1 MTDSSSKSHSRF
13 VAPAPEST
21 PDKTDRLLAQQ
32 GGPRGRKGGSRMKQG
47 QLPLE
52 IISRGRF
59 EKSEP
64 TIYHGQ
70 DLDVPT
76 YIRRGVALN

>member
-1 MTDSSSKSHSRF
+1 LQNG
-13 VAPAPEST
+13 A
-21 PDKTDRLLAQQ
+21 
-32 GGPRGRKGGSRMKQG
+32 RGKRKLPKLKQG

-52 IISRGRF
+52 IISKGRF

-64 TIYHGQ
+64 TVHQGQ

-76 YIRRGVALN
+76 YIRRNMPLN

>member
-1 MTDSSSKSHSRF
+1 LVDPQSTSRPPSRF
-13 VAPAPEST
+13 IAPAPATTVET
-21 PDKTDRLLAQQ
+21 TEKILQN
-32 GGPRGRKGGSRMKQG
+32 GPRGKKRITRLKQG

-52 IISRGRF
+52 IVSKGRF

-64 TIYHGQ
+64 TVHQGQ

-76 YIRRGVALN
+76 YIRRGVPLN

>member
-1 MTDSSSKSHSRF
+1 
-13 VAPAPEST
+13 
-21 PDKTDRLLAQQ
+21 
-32 GGPRGRKGGSRMKQG
+32 MKQG

-52 IISRGRF
+52 IVSRGRF

>member
-1 MTDSSSKSHSRF
+1 
-13 VAPAPEST
+13 
-21 PDKTDRLLAQQ
+21 
-32 GGPRGRKGGSRMKQG
+32 MKQG

-52 IISRGRF
+52 IVSRGRF
-59 EKSEP
+59 EESEP